1 MSITERLN
9 LLPRIVYTIHFSIL
23 VFGSARPKDFF
34 ILVLQLSR
42 TFTIWSDETLQ
53 KISIKERIFMAI
65 TRDKKNTLVAELTE
79 LFASAKG
86 SVGATYTGLSV
97 ADMQGLRGLARENHV
112 TIKVAKNRL
121 VRVALGS
128 NAKFKSAETSLLS
141 GQLVYAFSDEDEV
154 APAQILAKFAKT
166 HPALKLIVGFDDTGS
181 THDTATV
188 TALAALP
195 TKDQLRG
202 QLVSV
207 IAAPLTGFLNVAN
220 GVQRGFTQVLSAHT
234 ESI

>member
-1 MSITERLN
+1 
-9 LLPRIVYTIHFSIL
+9 
-23 VFGSARPKDFF
+23 
-34 ILVLQLSR
+34 
-42 TFTIWSDETLQ
+42 
-53 KISIKERIFMAI
+53 MAI

-86 SVGATYTGLSV
+86 TVGAAYTGLSV
-97 ADMQGLRGLARENHV
+97 ADMQELRANARETNV
-112 TIKVAKNRL
+112 TIRVAKNRL
-121 VRVALGS
+121 IRVALAAS
-128 NAKFKSAETSLLS
+128 DKFKSADTNLLT
-141 GQLVYAFSDEDEV
+141 GQLVYAFSNEDEV
-154 APAQILAKFAKT
+154 APAQVFAKFAKT

-181 THDTATV
+181 TLDTATV

-207 IAAPLTGFLNVAN
+207 IAGPLTGFLSVAN
-220 GVQRGFTQVLSAHT
+220 GAQRGFTQVLSARA